1 MFKEEGRYTP
11 DEFDRFVEQRQ
22 KGLLYTVMLG
32 EHGHRQWLEMHSWCK
47 EHTYDGTYHINY
59 SWNGSYF
66 HFRDEDIALQF
77 RLIWG

>member
-11 DEFDRFVEQRQ
+11 DEFDRVFGHQRE
-22 KGLLYTVMLG
+22 KGLLYTVRLG
-32 EHGHRQWLEMHSWCK
+32 EHGHRQWQTMHDWRK
-47 EHTYDGTYHINY
+47 KQTVDDY

-66 HFRDEDIALQF
+66 HFRDEDIAIQF